1 MAESPNPPMRIKT
14 VSLVTQLSN
23 CLNFSSRDAFYSR
36 QDIMMRVIRVTR
48 FAKTVVVIATLA

>member
-23 CLNFSSRDAFYSR
+23 CLNFSSRDAFYRR
-36 QDIMMRVIRVTR
+36 QDIMMVIRVTR